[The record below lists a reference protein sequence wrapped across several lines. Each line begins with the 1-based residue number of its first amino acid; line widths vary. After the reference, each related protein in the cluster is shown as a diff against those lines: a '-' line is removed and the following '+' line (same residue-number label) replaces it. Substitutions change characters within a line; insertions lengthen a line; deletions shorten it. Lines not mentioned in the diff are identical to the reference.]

1 MKGRR
6 AQVGDFRALCR
17 GGLWV
22 ARREGKENPKPGRA
36 ARRAGGD
43 VRRRAP
49 RRGGGGGR
57 RGQGGAAGPVPGAE
71 PGRRERGRSPGR
83 LHRHP
88 RQLQPRGERRQ
99 VGGGPDPRQAPPPA
113 RPAPAYR
120 AVGVPPPPRVSEE
133 CGQGRVVSLGG
144 KPKLRKGAASSF

>member
-1 MKGRR
+1 MRGRR

-22 ARREGKENPKPGRA
+22 ARREGKENPEAGRA

-43 VRRRAP
+43 VRGRAP
-49 RRGGGGGR
+49 RRGGGSRR

-71 PGRRERGRSPGR
+71 PGRGERRRSPGR

-113 RPAPAYR
+113 RPGP
-120 AVGVPPPPRVSEE
+120 
-133 CGQGRVVSLGG
+133 SLSGG
-144 KPKLRKGAASSF
+144 GSSPTYEGL

>member
-1 MKGRR
+1 MRGRR

-22 ARREGKENPKPGRA
+22 ARREGKENPEAGRA

-43 VRRRAP
+43 VRGRAP
-49 RRGGGGGR
+49 RRGGGSRR

-71 PGRRERGRSPGR
+71 PGRGERRRSPGR

-88 RQLQPRGERRQ
+88 RQLQPRGGSYTLAGMLFVRRLPQ
-99 VGGGPDPRQAPPPA
+99 EHHP
-113 RPAPAYR
+113 YR
-120 AVGVPPPPRVSEE
+120 GK
-133 CGQGRVVSLGG
+133 GRHGR
-144 KPKLRKGAASSF
+144 KLCFADQNTTLS